1 MTLQKIYKNY
11 IESEN
16 KAKSQFY
23 INSGVVHKVSSENV
37 IGYVPIYT
45 SEQMIEK
52 ANQLTNKLNQPIFE
66 IYESLN
72 LFSQLLTKLYIEND
86 HSAGGQA
93 RDAFTRLSTA
103 VSQEQKLNES

>member
-1 MTLQKIYKNY
+1 MERMRQQSK
-11 IESEN
+11 EPR
-16 KAKSQFY
+16 
-23 INSGVVHKVSSENV
+23 NSTSIAELFTKVTSKNV

-45 SEQMIEK
+45 SEQMIKTK
-52 ANQLTNKLNQPIFE
+52 ANELTVKLNQPIFE

-93 RDAFTRLSTA
+93 RDAFTRYYPRL
-103 VSQEQKLNES
+103 